1 MTTRAPVV
9 LKKFDPRQKRKGLKA
24 WSSGFLKETKL
35 LEIPDPKITFCQNLK
50 RITLFPIMPSLSSAI
65 IFVYHHM
72 KSIMEKDRP
81 SSTLWRNNNSHIIE
95 NQCGLGIGGSMVKEA
110 LPVGSMLIAQ
120 FVITICTICYYNF
133 EFAVFVFS
141 HHRKSMRAGDW
152 GNMVGERGDGLQGS
166 MIHHCCLSYCSAYA

>member
-81 SSTLWRNNNSHIIE
+81 SSTL
-95 NQCGLGIGGSMVKEA
+95 
-110 LPVGSMLIAQ
+110 
-120 FVITICTICYYNF
+120 
-133 EFAVFVFS
+133 
-141 HHRKSMRAGDW
+141 
-152 GNMVGERGDGLQGS
+152 
-166 MIHHCCLSYCSAYA
+166 

>member
-1 MTTRAPVV
+1 MTTTAPMV

-35 LEIPDPKITFCQNLK
+35 LEIPDPKIAFCQNLK

-95 NQCGLGIGGSMVKEA
+95 NQCGLGIGKHGERGSACWLNVN
-110 LPVGSMLIAQ
+110 
-120 FVITICTICYYNF
+120 CTICNYNLYNLLLQF
-133 EFAVFVFS
+133 WICSFCIFTSSKINAGWGLGKHGWWKRRWASRLDDSPLLFV
-141 HHRKSMRAGDW
+141 
-152 GNMVGERGDGLQGS
+152 
-166 MIHHCCLSYCSAYA
+166 

>member
-1 MTTRAPVV
+1 MRTG
-9 LKKFDPRQKRKGLKA
+9 D
-24 WSSGFLKETKL
+24 W
-35 LEIPDPKITFCQNLK
+35 
-50 RITLFPIMPSLSSAI
+50 
-65 IFVYHHM
+65 
-72 KSIMEKDRP
+72 
-81 SSTLWRNNNSHIIE
+81 
-95 NQCGLGIGGSMVKEA
+95 GSMVKEA